1 MLYVLLFQFLIISL
15 RAEGE
20 YFTSKYMFDN
30 ILNQP
35 WSEWDE
41 DQYMG
46 IANHEDIYSFVDN
59 ALFPA
64 LVDFDHDGDT
74 DLVLG
79 TASGELRY
87 FEQVQPPGW
96 G

>member
-1 MLYVLLFQFLIISL
+1 MCSRYWENVGGSL
-15 RAEGE
+15 EERVGAASPFHGLDIPA
-20 YFTSKYMFDN
+20 TWQRN
-30 ILNQP
+30 IYAAP
-35 WSEWDE
+35 E
-41 DQYMG
+41 
-46 IANHEDIYSFVDN
+46 DN